1 MSTERVA
8 LAAELAGKVDKVTG
22 KGLSTNDFTTAEKT
36 KLDGLE
42 PYTIPYG
49 ALDATSTAT
58 VMTVTVDPPIT
69 KLEDGVSIFVKNGVI
84 TSAADFTL
92 DVNGLGAKPVYSS
105 MAAASRETTLFNVAY
120 TFMFV
125 YDSTRV
131 AGGCWVLYR
140 GYDSN
145 TNTIAYQVRSN
156 YLAMTASQKGYRYR
170 IWFTSADGKHW
181 VPANTSS
188 STNNTSKRT
197 PNTTAIDPFGRIV
210 YNSTNGTVSAGDSLP
225 TATVWSQY
233 TFSLGYSFNDTGAA
247 LTLTYPCPVWIK
259 CQPQTNGSALLKG
272 YVQSLPA
279 TADGFIYIYL
289 GNAYSATSVEMFLEH
304 PVYYHDGTGIRAW
317 TGATPAAPATAAPVM
332 DGTAAVG
339 TSTLYARGDHVHP
352 SDTSR
357 QAKITASGL
366 LKGNGSG
373 TVSAAVAGTDYQV
386 PLSAY
391 TSTPSAP
398 TASGSAGSSTAY
410 AKGDHAHPAEMFVV
424 TAEYDIDTGGMSN
437 VSARTSEMLSA
448 FNAGKLVVM
457 RVALY
462 DTSVSSEERGEAS
475 LTMTMNDLISSYE
488 VVFSGTAMTYALKD
502 DGEQCLWNMSVRG
515 DNPGGVDSDSYSVE
529 MLPLSTFVVTC
540 DIDLSEGTAV
550 NFSHTFSEIVNA
562 KASGKNIVLWAVA
575 RTGADSGGVMF
586 APITDVFGSYGPDFV
601 PSQVWFSGFI
611 YDGGALG
618 AEGVIYCAVEVHS
631 GGNNF
636 YMVRLAGQSDLYDLE
651 DIVEGKQTKITASGI
666 LKGDGYGG
674 VTAAAAGTDYQ
685 APLSAYTS
693 NPAMNGTASAGS
705 SAAYAKGDH
714 VHPSDTSRQAKITAY
729 GMLKGAGGGSVS
741 AAIPGVDYALPD
753 SVYYKLE
760 GGGSG
765 SDSSADGFSSAD
777 VLYLKDRT
785 VNSYYCAS
793 DMSLLTLVMPPH
805 AGSVE
810 GVFARDFIL
819 DIDNSHTMTDLGLE
833 IQGLGDNVALRIPSN
848 VELADITM
856 IPAGTTARLYFS
868 EAAPEFGM
876 SVFTMH
882 RLDLSTIM
890 QDGGSSDS
898 DSPGYIGLD
907 EEVPV

>member
-22 KGLSTNDFTTAEKT
+22 KGLSTNDFTTAEKN

-69 KLEDGVSIFVKNGVI
+69 KLEDGVCVFVKNGVV

-92 DVNGLGAKPVYSS
+92 NVNGLGPKPVYNS
-105 MAAASRETTLFNVAY
+105 MAAATRESTLFNVAY

-156 YLAMTASQKGYRYR
+156 YLTMTAAQKGYRYR

-188 STNNTSKRT
+188 STNDTAKRT
-197 PNTTAIDPFGRIV
+197 PSTTAIDPFGRIV
-210 YNSTNGTVSAGDSLP
+210 YNSTNATVNAGNSLP

-233 TFSLGYSFNDTGAA
+233 IFSLGYSFNDTGAA

-272 YVQSLPA
+272 CVQSLPA

-289 GNAYSATSVEMFLEH
+289 GNAYSATSVEMFVEH

-317 TGATPAAPATAAPVM
+317 TGATPPAPATAAPAM

-339 TSTLYARGDHVHP
+339 TSALYARSDHVHP

-373 TVSAAVAGTDYQV
+373 TISAAV
-386 PLSAY
+386 
-391 TSTPSAP
+391 
-398 TASGSAGSSTAY
+398 
-410 AKGDHAHPAEMFVV
+410 
-424 TAEYDIDTGGMSN
+424 
-437 VSARTSEMLSA
+437 
-448 FNAGKLVVM
+448 
-457 RVALY
+457 
-462 DTSVSSEERGEAS
+462 
-475 LTMTMNDLISSYE
+475 
-488 VVFSGTAMTYALKD
+488 
-502 DGEQCLWNMSVRG
+502 
-515 DNPGGVDSDSYSVE
+515 
-529 MLPLSTFVVTC
+529 
-540 DIDLSEGTAV
+540 
-550 NFSHTFSEIVNA
+550 
-562 KASGKNIVLWAVA
+562 
-575 RTGADSGGVMF
+575 
-586 APITDVFGSYGPDFV
+586 
-601 PSQVWFSGFI
+601 
-611 YDGGALG
+611 
-618 AEGVIYCAVEVHS
+618 
-631 GGNNF
+631 
-636 YMVRLAGQSDLYDLE
+636 
-651 DIVEGKQTKITASGI
+651 
-666 LKGDGYGG
+666 
-674 VTAAAAGTDYQ
+674 AGTDYQ

-693 NPAMNGTASAGS
+693 NPAMDGTASAGS
-705 SAAYAKGDH
+705 STAYAKGDH
-714 VHPSDTSRQAKITAY
+714 VHPTDTSRQAKITAY

-741 AAIPGVDYALPD
+741 AAVPGVDYASPD

-765 SDSSADGFSSAD
+765 SDSSDGFSSAD

-848 VELADITM
+848 IELADITM
-856 IPAGTTARLYFS
+856 IAAGTTARLYFS
-868 EAAPEFGM
+868 EAVPEFGIP
-876 SVFTMH
+876 VFTMH

-898 DSPGYIGLD
+898 DSPSLQGPD
-907 EEVPV
+907 EEVPAESF

>member
-69 KLEDGVSIFVKNGVI
+69 KLEDGVCIFVKNGVV

-92 DVNGLGAKPVYSS
+92 NVNGLGAKPVYNS
-105 MAAASRETTLFNVAY
+105 MAAATRESTLFNVAY

-233 TFSLGYSFNDTGAA
+233 IFSLGYSFNDTGAA

-272 YVQSLPA
+272 CVQSLPA

-289 GNAYSATSVEMFLEH
+289 GNAYSATSVEMFTEH

-317 TGATPAAPATAAPVM
+317 TGATPPAPATAAPAM

-339 TSTLYARGDHVHP
+339 TSALYARSDHVHP

-373 TVSAAVAGTDYQV
+373 TISAAVAGTDYQA

-424 TAEYDIDTGGMSN
+424 TAGYDIDTGEMSN

-457 RVALY
+457 RVTLY

-475 LTMTMNDLISSYE
+475 LTMTMDDYTASYD
-488 VVFSGTAMTYALKD
+488 VVFSGTAMTHTLGKD
-502 DGEQCLWNMSVRG
+502 SVPRLWGMSVRG
-515 DNPGGVDSDSYSVE
+515 DNPGGAGSDSYSAE
-529 MLPLSTFVVTC
+529 ILPLDSTLVVTC
-540 DIDLSEGTAV
+540 DIDLSEETVA
-550 NFSHTFSEIVNA
+550 NLSHTFSEIVNA
-562 KASGKNIVLWAVA
+562 KASRKNVVLWATA

-586 APITDVFGSYGPDFV
+586 APITDVFGSYSSDFV
-601 PSQVWFSGFI
+601 PGQVWFSGFI

-618 AEGVIYCAVEVHS
+618 AEGAIYCAVEVS
-631 GGNNF
+631 PNGSSF
-636 YMVRLAGQSDLYDLE
+636 YMVRLARQSDLYDLE
-651 DIVEGKQTKITASGI
+651 QTKQASITASGI
-666 LKGDGYGG
+666 LKGNGSGT
-674 VTAAAAGTDYQ
+674 VTAAIAGTDYQ
-685 APLSAYTS
+685 TPLSAYAS
-693 NPAMNGTASAGS
+693 NPAMDGTASAGS
-705 SAAYAKGDH
+705 STAYAKGDH
-714 VHPSDTSRQAKITAY
+714 VHPTDTSRQAKITAY

-741 AAIPGVDYALPD
+741 AAMPGVDYASPD

-793 DMSLLTLVMPPH
+793 DMSLLTLVMPSH
-805 AGSVE
+805 AGSME

-833 IQGLGDNVALRIPSN
+833 IQGLGDSLALRIPSN

-856 IPAGTTARLYFS
+856 IAAGTTARLYFS
-868 EAAPEFGM
+868 EAAPEFGIP
-876 SVFTMH
+876 VFTMH

>member
-58 VMTVTVDPPIT
+58 EMTVTVDPPIT
-69 KLEDGVSIFVKNGVI
+69 KLEDGVCIFVKNGVI
-84 TSAADFTL
+84 TSAADFTI
-92 DVNGLGAKPVYSS
+92 DVNGLGPKPVYSS
-105 MAAASRETTLFNVAY
+105 MAAETRETTLFNVAY

-131 AGGCWVLYR
+131 EGGCWVLYR

-188 STNNTSKRT
+188 STNATAKRT

-210 YNSTNGTVSAGDSLP
+210 YNSTDGSTAAGDSLP

-233 TFSLGYSFNDTGAA
+233 IFALGYSFNDTGAT

-289 GNAYSATSVEMFLEH
+289 GNAYSATGVEMFLEH

-357 QAKITASGL
+357 QAKITA
-366 LKGNGSG
+366 
-373 TVSAAVAGTDYQV
+373 
-386 PLSAY
+386 
-391 TSTPSAP
+391 
-398 TASGSAGSSTAY
+398 
-410 AKGDHAHPAEMFVV
+410 
-424 TAEYDIDTGGMSN
+424 
-437 VSARTSEMLSA
+437 
-448 FNAGKLVVM
+448 
-457 RVALY
+457 
-462 DTSVSSEERGEAS
+462 
-475 LTMTMNDLISSYE
+475 
-488 VVFSGTAMTYALKD
+488 
-502 DGEQCLWNMSVRG
+502 
-515 DNPGGVDSDSYSVE
+515 
-529 MLPLSTFVVTC
+529 
-540 DIDLSEGTAV
+540 
-550 NFSHTFSEIVNA
+550 
-562 KASGKNIVLWAVA
+562 
-575 RTGADSGGVMF
+575 
-586 APITDVFGSYGPDFV
+586 YG
-601 PSQVWFSGFI
+601 I
-611 YDGGALG
+611 
-618 AEGVIYCAVEVHS
+618 
-631 GGNNF
+631 
-636 YMVRLAGQSDLYDLE
+636 
-651 DIVEGKQTKITASGI
+651 
-666 LKGDGYGG
+666 
-674 VTAAAAGTDYQ
+674 
-685 APLSAYTS
+685 
-693 NPAMNGTASAGS
+693 
-705 SAAYAKGDH
+705 
-714 VHPSDTSRQAKITAY
+714 
-729 GMLKGAGGGSVS
+729 LKGAGGGSVS
-741 AAIPGVDYALPD
+741 AAMPGVDYALPD

-785 VNSYYCAS
+785 VNSYYCAG

-833 IQGLGDNVALRIPSN
+833 IQGLGDNVALRIPSD

-856 IPAGTTARLYFS
+856 ISAGTTARLYFS
-868 EAAPEFGM
+868 EAAPEFGIP
-876 SVFTMH
+876 VFTMH

-907 EEVPV
+907 GGSSGSDSLGYIGLDEVVPV

>member
-8 LAAELAGKVDKVTG
+8 LAAELDGKVDKVTG

-58 VMTVTVDPPIT
+58 AMTVTVDPPIT
-69 KLEDGVSIFVKNGVI
+69 KLEDGVCIFVKNGVV
-84 TSAADFTL
+84 TSAADFTIN
-92 DVNGLGAKPVYSS
+92 VNGLGPKPVYNS
-105 MAAASRETTLFNVAY
+105 MAAATRESTLFNVAY

-131 AGGCWVLYR
+131 EGGCWVLYR

-156 YLAMTASQKGYRYR
+156 YLAMTAAQKGYRYR

-188 STNNTSKRT
+188 STNNTAKRT
-197 PNTTAIDPFGRIV
+197 PSTTAIDPFGRIV
-210 YNSTNGTVSAGDSLP
+210 YNSTNGTVNAGDSLP

-233 TFSLGYSFNDTGAA
+233 IFSLGYSFNDTGAA

-289 GNAYSATSVEMFLEH
+289 GNAYSATSVEMYTEH

-317 TGATPAAPATAAPVM
+317 TGATPPAPATAAPAM

-339 TSTLYARGDHVHP
+339 TSTLYARSDHVHP

-373 TVSAAVAGTDYQV
+373 TISAAVAGTDYQAPLV
-386 PLSAY
+386 AGTDYQTPLSAY
-391 TSTPSAP
+391 TSNPAMD
-398 TASGSAGSSTAY
+398 GSASAGTSTAY
-410 AKGDHAHPAEMFVV
+410 SKGDHVHP
-424 TAEYDIDTGGMSN
+424 T
-437 VSARTSEMLSA
+437 
-448 FNAGKLVVM
+448 
-457 RVALY
+457 
-462 DTSVSSEERGEAS
+462 DTSRQAKITVSG
-475 LTMTMNDLISSYE
+475 L
-488 VVFSGTAMTYALKD
+488 LK
-502 DGEQCLWNMSVRG
+502 GNG
-515 DNPGGVDSDSYSVE
+515 
-529 MLPLSTFVVTC
+529 
-540 DIDLSEGTAV
+540 
-550 NFSHTFSEIVNA
+550 
-562 KASGKNIVLWAVA
+562 
-575 RTGADSGGVMF
+575 SGGV
-586 APITDVFGSYGPDFV
+586 S
-601 PSQVWFSGFI
+601 
-611 YDGGALG
+611 
-618 AEGVIYCAVEVHS
+618 
-631 GGNNF
+631 
-636 YMVRLAGQSDLYDLE
+636 
-651 DIVEGKQTKITASGI
+651 
-666 LKGDGYGG
+666 
-674 VTAAAAGTDYQ
+674 AATAGTDYQ

-693 NPAMNGTASAGS
+693 NPAMDGTASAGTS
-705 SAAYAKGDH
+705 TAYAKGDH
-714 VHPSDTSRQAKITAY
+714 VHPRDTSRQAKITDY
-729 GMLKGAGGGSVS
+729 GILKGAGEGSVS
-741 AAIPGVDYALPD
+741 AAVPGVDYALPE

-765 SDSSADGFSSAD
+765 SDSSDDFSSAD

-805 AGSVE
+805 AGPVE

-856 IPAGTTARLYFS
+856 IAAGTTARLYFS
-868 EAAPEFGM
+868 EAAPEFGIP
-876 SVFTMH
+876 VFTMH

-898 DSPGYIGLD
+898 DSPSYIGSD
-907 EEVPV
+907 EEVPAESF